1 MWFSFGH
8 SSASYAP
15 QYSEEPISE
24 ARAPPAATHRAIVY
38 TRTRTSAT
46 AGDSVGEHQP
56 GIVHGRANLTLG
68 GSRRD
73 ARPRHLR
80 DDRRR
85 LRDAVN
91 GFARVGEQPDQAQR
105 QRHRQRENPPL
116 AHGLALPTGRPWR
129 RARGHRG
136 APGPSWQATRPSRA
150 DRPARRAGSS
160 RESPAARD

>member
-46 AGDSVGEHQP
+46 TGDSVGEHQP
-56 GIVHGRANLTLG
+56 GIVHGGPNLTLG
-68 GSRRD
+68 GSRHD

-80 DDRRR
+80 DGRHR

-91 GFARVGEQPDQAQR
+91 GFARVGEQPERAP
-105 QRHRQRENPPL
+105 RHR
-116 AHGLALPTGRPWR
+116 
-129 RARGHRG
+129 
-136 APGPSWQATRPSRA
+136 
-150 DRPARRAGSS
+150 
-160 RESPAARD
+160 